1 MGVRAES
8 LSNVICA
15 PFSVQESGQAEHSA
29 AGNRQLGPTGQVSNR
44 LCDGV

>member
-1 MGVRAES
+1 MGVHAES

-15 PFSVQESGQAEHSA
+15 PFPVQESGQAEHSA
-29 AGNRQLGPTGQVSNR
+29 AGNRQLRTTGQVSDR

>member
-15 PFSVQESGQAEHSA
+15 PFSVQESGQAEYSA
-29 AGNRQLGPTGQVSNR
+29 AGNRQLGPTGQVSDR